1 MSLYMS
7 KLLPHIH
14 STCAVFTFLRYYL
27 KFFPHFIS
35 FKKNYT
41 IPQYATDICIDFF
54 LLCFII
60 LAFLTFKQ
68 PNQVN
73 MDETNNIFVAFYEVF
88 EGNVV
93 VVVLCS
99 FSSQIKRVYAFWKA
113 LIDSCV
119 KWPKKWSSEQ
129 SIIVTCLLEKL
140 CGNAFDVIGHDI
152 SLNVL
157 MINKRR
163 KGEKRFA
170 KGKNPPFSFF
180 SS

>member
-1 MSLYMS
+1 
-7 KLLPHIH
+7 
-14 STCAVFTFLRYYL
+14 
-27 KFFPHFIS
+27 
-35 FKKNYT
+35 
-41 IPQYATDICIDFF
+41 
-54 LLCFII
+54 
-60 LAFLTFKQ
+60 
-68 PNQVN
+68 

-99 FSSQIKRVYAFWKA
+99 FSSQIKRIYAFWKA

-129 SIIVTCLLEKL
+129 SIIVTRILEKL

-170 KGKNPPFSFF
+170 KRKKSPFFFFFFHDPNILSFYCTLHIKFVLFIRTKGKEK
-180 SS
+180 